1 MLRLLH
7 VKLIVLVRLVVLEA
21 VIQQFAAV
29 QTAKDTNE
37 LDVHARAYLHHL
49 VVHLVVLQ
57 DLVNGLVVSLLV
69 TDHVIKTSVQPLCLL
84 KLVLSYLDD
93 RVFLVVVNDDDSLY
107 FLLLNYIHARK

>member
-1 MLRLLH
+1 MFCLLH
-7 VKLIVLVRLVVLEA
+7 VKFVVLVRLVVLEA

-37 LDVHARAYLHHL
+37 LDVHARAYLYHL

-84 KLVLSYLDD
+84 KLELSYLDNGI
-93 RVFLVVVNDDDSLY
+93 FLVVVDNDDSLY
-107 FLLLNYIHARK
+107 FLLLNYIHTRK